1 MSRSGYTDDIDDLW
15 GWIRYRG
22 AVNSSITGKRGQ
34 DFLKELRSG
43 LDEMEIKELISG
55 ELETQG
61 QFCALGVVGKNRWMN
76 LDSFDKDSSEQVSK
90 AFNIAKAL
98 AAEVARVNDIAE
110 YSYRSNESN
119 GQRWVRVRNWV
130 ESNIKKDK

>member
-43 LDEMEIKELISG
+43 LDEMEVKELISG
-55 ELETQG
+55 ELETHG
-61 QFCALGVVGKNRWMN
+61 AVCALGVVGKTRWMN
-76 LDSFDKDSSEQVSK
+76 LDSFDKDSPEQVSK

-98 AAEVARVNDIAE
+98 AAEIAWVNDDE
-110 YSYRSNESN
+110 GSYRGNESN
-119 GQRWVRVRNWV
+119 GQRWVRVRSWV

>member
-1 MSRSGYTDDIDDLW
+1 MSRSGYSEEIDDLW

-22 AVNSSITGKRGQ
+22 AVNSSITGKREQ

-43 LDEMEIKELISG
+43 LDEMEVKELISG

-76 LDSFDKDSSEQVSK
+76 LDSINPDKPEQVSK

-98 AAEVARVNDIAE
+98 AAEIAWVNDDE
-110 YSYRSNESN
+110 GSYRNYDESA

>member
-43 LDEMEIKELISG
+43 LDEMEVKELISG
-55 ELETQG
+55 ELETHG
-61 QFCALGVVGKNRWMN
+61 AVCALGVVGKNRWMN